1 MNAERLSASGRAA
14 VLLFTML
21 GAVRAQA
28 QTTPPSPAPTPAPAA
43 PAGATAAESLK
54 VTPYG
59 IVFFNGFGNSGA
71 SNNADVPLW
80 ATGGPGSVSASGR
93 QSRFGLRVTGVT
105 AAGGKLSGVVETDFF
120 GGFPAI
126 GIGDNM
132 GVVRLR
138 LANAKIDWEQTTLLV
153 GQEWM
158 VFAPGNP
165 VSLAAAGIPLEA
177 ASGNPWARLPQ
188 VRLERRFGAGAVQG
202 AVLAPSTGDF
212 TSAFLYQPAAG
223 ALSEQPFLQ
232 ARASL
237 ASKKWRDTGKPA
249 SLGVSGHYGKAK
261 MLGTAGAPDRELESA
276 AGAVDWS
283 LPLVSRVGLAG
294 EAFVGQNLAGFQAG
308 VFQGVNPDFGITGPI
323 GLVLDG
329 PRSIGTRGL
338 WTQLAVTAMPDK
350 LTFYGTYGIDDPDD
364 ADLVSVAKRDWR
376 LRNWSFALSF
386 IHKVS
391 APFSWGVEVRRAET
405 RFLQTGDK
413 KNTHVNLGATL
424 TF

>member
-1 MNAERLSASGRAA
+1 MNAGRLSAFGRAA
-14 VLLFTML
+14 VLLFAIL
-21 GAVRAQA
+21 GAARAQA

-43 PAGATAAESLK
+43 TAGSAAPESFK

-71 SNNADVPLW
+71 TNNADVPLW

-93 QSRFGLRVTGVT
+93 QSRLGLRVTGVT
-105 AAGGKLSGVVETDFF
+105 AAGGKLSGVVESDFF

-138 LANAKIDWEQTTLLV
+138 LANARIDWQQTTLLV
-153 GQEWM
+153 GQDWM

-165 VSLAAAGIPLEA
+165 VSLACAGIPLEA

-188 VRLERRFGAGAVQG
+188 IRLERRFGATTLQG

-232 ARASL
+232 ARVSL
-237 ASKKWRDTGKPA
+237 ASKKWRKTGKPA
-249 SLGVSGHYGKAK
+249 WLGISGHHGKAK
-261 MLGTAGAPDRELESA
+261 ILGTAGAADRDLESA

-283 LPLVSRVGLAG
+283 LPIVSRVSLAG
-294 EAFVGQNLAGFQAG
+294 EAFLGQNLAGFQAG
-308 VFQGVNPDFGITGPI
+308 VFQGVNPDFAVTSPL
-323 GLVLDG
+323 GLALDG

-338 WTQLAVTAMPDK
+338 WTQLSVTAKPEQ
-350 LTFYGTYGIDDPDD
+350 LTFYGTHGIDDPDD
-364 ADLVSVAKRDWR
+364 ADLVSIAKRDWR
-376 LRNWSFALSF
+376 LRNRSFALSF
-386 IHKVS
+386 IHRVT

-405 RFLQTGDK
+405 RFLQAGSK
-413 KNTHVNLGATL
+413 KNTHVNLAATL